1 MRLSKFGST
10 YFKIKK
16 VDNMGRP
23 ALAEYDLKNK
33 HIKINLTKQDLEK
46 FNRRKNKLL
55 EYSPTLSANDV
66 LRLVVQN
73 IDDLSLIEFLLLDK
87 RHPIKTMLLNN
98 FLITHVKIEK

>member
-1 MRLSKFGST
+1 
-10 YFKIKK
+10 
-16 VDNMGRP
+16 MGRP

-33 HIKINLTKQDLEK
+33 QIKINLTKSDLEK

-73 IDDLSLIEFLLLDK
+73 IDDLALIQFLKLDN
-87 RHPIKTMLLNN
+87 RHPIKTMLLND
-98 FLITHVKIEK
+98 FLFTHTKNIKD